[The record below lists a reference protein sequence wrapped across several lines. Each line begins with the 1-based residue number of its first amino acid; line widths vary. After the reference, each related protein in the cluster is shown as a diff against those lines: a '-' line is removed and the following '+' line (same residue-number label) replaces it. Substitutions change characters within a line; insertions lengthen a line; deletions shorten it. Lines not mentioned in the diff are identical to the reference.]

1 MGISAEAIA
10 PALAMAEDCVDKT
23 FCPKPNPLSTSSFSK
38 NELGQKQPMQLRW
51 QAVQVGLASS
61 HFFLRFRQGKHPR
74 RDLAPML
81 KAYRGSTHCHHKGLT
96 PILSTISSN
105 GEGMYI

>member
-1 MGISAEAIA
+1 
-10 PALAMAEDCVDKT
+10 MAEDCANNP
-23 FCPKPNPLSTSSFSK
+23 FCPRTNPLSTSSFSK

-61 HFFLRFRQGKHPR
+61 HFFLRLRQGKHPR

-81 KAYRGSTHCHHKGLT
+81 KAYRGSTHCHPKRLT
-96 PILSTISSN
+96 PILSTISSK
-105 GEGMYI
+105 GEGTYI